1 MLKNSK
7 CKVSNFM
14 LMDKLEIFLITYNRA
29 SMLQKTLMQILDEN
43 SPIKDFPIT
52 ILDNNS
58 SDDTALI
65 VQQYQS
71 RYPNLRY
78 KKNKYNIGGNANIV
92 QAFYKAS
99 KEYVW
104 VLADNDNYYW
114 DAWEQV
120 KQEIDKQVDA
130 IVVAT
135 YEHPKLDVAQLF
147 LQTTFLPGVIYKT
160 SNIDDTVMGN
170 MEFNI
175 SNLFPHLAL
184 SAKLINEKKNIV
196 ILDKPIV
203 IVGCNDD
210 ETGNYVYTRGYEGF
224 VHPLQ
229 KSMNWISGYANTL
242 HLIKDDKIR
251 NYIISHNSYC
261 TELNSAK
268 FFFYKDKAAS
278 RSLYNYLCV
287 FAVLSW
293 WDRLKFLIN
302 YILYLTIYKII
313 FISHRKV
320 FNKNSNEYV
329 IQFDLMLFGFIKTK
343 LFRIT
348 KKIKGEN

>member
-1 MLKNSK
+1 
-7 CKVSNFM
+7 M

-29 SMLQKTLMQILDEN
+29 SMLQKTLMQILDEK

-52 ILDNNS
+52 IMDNNS
-58 SDDTALI
+58 SDDTAFI

-104 VLADNDNYYW
+104 VLADNDNYSW
-114 DAWEQV
+114 EAWEQV

-184 SAKLINEKKNIV
+184 SAKLINEKKNIS
-196 ILDKPIV
+196 IIDKPIV
-203 IVGCNDD
+203 SVGSN
-210 ETGNYVYTRGYEGF
+210 ENELGEYTYTRGFRGYI
-224 VHPLQ
+224 HPLQ
-229 KSMNWISGYANTL
+229 KGMNWISGYANSL
-242 HLIKDDKIR
+242 HLIKNPKIR
-251 NYIISHNSYC
+251 NYIISHNSFG

-268 FFFYKDKAAS
+268 LFFYKDKAADKN
-278 RSLYNYLCV
+278 LYNYLCV
-287 FAVLSW
+287 FAVLSSW
-293 WDRLKFLIN
+293 NKLKFIMDF
-302 YILYLTIYKII
+302 ILYLTIYKII

-329 IQFDLMLFGFIKTK
+329 IQFDLRLFGFIKTK